1 MNRGPVSGKIVSFC
15 DIYVTGVSEL
25 GIGISARTLGAVTG
39 DEWGSDSNM
48 MTNQMLKAPSKSIY
62 ICHLLDIF
70 VNDSEV
76 LT

>member
-15 DIYVTGVSEL
+15 NIDVTEVSEFCS
-25 GIGISARTLGAVTG
+25 GVSARTLGAVTG